1 MSKNKDIVYKYND
14 SDLLNMGDFIS
25 YCAERD
31 ITINDKDLEFYEKR
45 KLVIPI
51 KEYYYSIYQIYPIY
65 WIKLNT
71 DNNLSA
77 RFVEFSD
84 EEWSKFGYLYNK
96 VFLDSLEK
104 LYEDLNDFAKDT
116 AIILD
121 LNKLAVENTAKGE
134 MAYIESYKQTKS
146 YRDAIADFSG
156 AIKLSENANPTQ
168 LKKLLQ
174 EHKITTAHLLKM
186 QEKYI
191 GMGGFK
197 DPARNIYPHL
207 LNIEYFDLLSCKG
220 KLRFAL
226 ECYGIA
232 ENLSWAITV
241 LGEKPLSVTETLL
254 KVKDYRVCINPECQ
268 KKFYPKKEIQYS
280 CGEEVCENYYRNLK
294 KRQKRNK

>member
-1 MSKNKDIVYKYND
+1 M
-14 SDLLNMGDFIS
+14 
-25 YCAERD
+25 
-31 ITINDKDLEFYEKR
+31 
-45 KLVIPI
+45 VIPI

-71 DNNLSA
+71 DNNLSV

-116 AIILD
+116 SIILD
-121 LNKLAVENTAKGE
+121 LNKLAIEHTAKGE
-134 MAYIESYKQTKS
+134 KSYKESYKQTKS
-146 YRDAIADFSG
+146 YKDAIADFSG
-156 AIKLSENANPTQ
+156 AIKRSENANPAQ
-168 LKKLLQ
+168 LSKVLS
-174 EHKITTAHLLKM
+174 EYKITTVDLIKM

-191 GMGGFK
+191 GIGGFQ

-207 LNIEYFDLLSCKG
+207 LNIDYFELLSCKG

-226 ECYGIA
+226 DCYSIA
-232 ENLSWAITV
+232 ENLSWAISA
-241 LGEKPLSVTETLL
+241 LGETPLSVTETLL

-268 KKFYPKKEIQYS
+268 KKFSPKKEIQYS
-280 CGEEVCENYYRNLK
+280 CGEKACEDYYRNLK
-294 KRQKRNK
+294 KRQKHNK